1 MCLVTPASM
10 LEGTLLEKDSRPLP
24 PPVSNKRSEKGEC
37 EWKNIQLA
45 QAPPRFPP
53 FVALDE
59 EERKLRARQ
68 NKQGEISVTNL

>member
-1 MCLVTPASM
+1 M
-10 LEGTLLEKDSRPLP
+10 EKDARPLP
-24 PPVSNKRSEKGEC
+24 PPVANKRSTCGTC

-59 EERKLRARQ
+59 EQKKMYARQ
-68 NKQGEISVTNL
+68 NKQGKTHSADVNGFDCFCSHT

>member
-1 MCLVTPASM
+1 MLDGPAM
-10 LEGTLLEKDSRPLP
+10 EKETRPLP
-24 PPVSNKRSEKGEC
+24 PPVANKRSEQGVC

-59 EERKLRARQ
+59 EQKKLYAKQ
-68 NKQGEISVTNL
+68 NKQGNVLKTYIICILM